1 MKKVFFPII
10 ALTILISATNSCNSS
25 VENVKNAET
34 DVNEANKEL
43 KLAEE
48 ALATD
53 IANYKSE
60 MNKQIAENK
69 TTIDNLKVDLNNQS
83 KLVKEGRE
91 AKIAELELQ
100 NTEMEAKINNY
111 NADSKDNWEK
121 FKVEFNQDMESMK
134 EAIKGLNAV
143 N

>member
-1 MKKVFFPII
+1 MKKVLFPII